1 MSSLLPDRYRLP
13 DLPRPNHP
21 NFRAIEEGRKEM
33 LFSLA
38 DAVYLASGDGQMF
51 LDQAATMTV
60 ADLCKYLGTNSVRF
74 VYAPEDDRRAFPP
87 KMTVACG
94 ELTMLVEDGKL
105 KCLTLDGN
113 EVSGVRKVELVIEA
127 GELPVANFSL
137 VPAGRHPQ
145 MA

>member
-1 MSSLLPDRYRLP
+1 MSRYRLP
-13 DLPRPNHP
+13 DLRRPAHP

-38 DAVYLASGDGQMF
+38 DAVCMASGDGQKF
-51 LDQAATMTV
+51 LDRAATMTV
-60 ADLCKYLGTNSVRF
+60 ADLCEYLGTNSIRF
-74 VYAPEDDRRAFPP
+74 VYAPEEDRRAFPA

-105 KCLTLDGN
+105 KCLALNGN
-113 EVSGVRKVELVIEA
+113 EVSGVRKVELVVEA
-127 GELPVANFSL
+127 NQAPVANFSL
-137 VPAGRHPQ
+137 VTMGRHPQ